1 MDVYSVALFVHIVG
15 AVLLFVLLTIEG
27 VGLRVGFSAAQMNR
41 VLGPISAVAILVP
54 GAYMMWAQVGWTGW
68 VAVGIA
74 TYVLIAVVG
83 AITGISVMRGRMS
96 NRAATLSWLVRI
108 GMALAVLFEM
118 TVKPNA
124 VVAAIVVVAG
134 ALLGVAASLVRRRE
148 VASV

>member
-27 VGLRVGFSAAQMNR
+27 VGLRVGFSAAPMNR
-41 VLGPISAVAILVP
+41 VLGPISAAAILVP